1 MNSQLIFL
9 LGLVVLSAIFSG
21 SETALVSLTDSKV
34 NELASNGSKN
44 GKLLKKLKKN
54 PHKLLITILI
64 GNNVVNIFAS
74 AYAAVIFTEM
84 FGSSGVGI
92 ATGIMTFL
100 ILVFGEIT
108 PKSFAHQHS
117 VGVAQFM
124 AKPIYILEI
133 VLFPFI
139 WFFEKIVKFVNS
151 ALGGGTQMTV
161 TEGEIVAMLKIG
173 AQEGAIE
180 KQERELIEN
189 VLEFNDIEVEDV
201 MTPRVAIEALDN
213 EMTIQEAVSFAIKHS
228 HSRLPVYEKD
238 VDHIVG
244 IISIKDLL
252 KHFDAHH
259 PSKKLKGLEL
269 SKPLEV
275 PFSKKIN
282 KLFREF
288 QRQHVHISV
297 VIDEHGGTA
306 GLVTMEDLLE
316 EIVGDIVDEFDVAEK
331 PIEIVDSRNIIVRG
345 KTHIEDISD
354 FFRIKIGDN
363 NEHDTVNSFIV
374 DHLHRF
380 PREGEVVKFPT
391 ASFTVLEM
399 KKNVIQKAQ
408 IRKKILKMPRR

>member
-1 MNSQLIFL
+1 MYSQLSIL

-34 NELASNGSKN
+34 SDLAARKARN
-44 GKLLKKLKKN
+44 GKLLKKLKSN

-64 GNNVVNIFAS
+64 GNNIVNIFAS
-74 AYAAVIFTEM
+74 AYAALIFTEM

-92 ATGIMTFL
+92 ATGVMTFF

-108 PKSFAHQHS
+108 PKSFAHQHA
-117 VGVAQFM
+117 VGCAQFM
-124 AKPIYILEI
+124 AKPIYVLEI
-133 VLFPFI
+133 ILFPFI
-139 WFFEKIVKFVNS
+139 WIFEKIVKLVNS
-151 ALGGGTQMTV
+151 FFGSGSQVTV

-173 AQEGAIE
+173 AKEGAIE

-201 MTPRVAIEALDN
+201 MTPRVVVEYLDH
-213 EMTIQEAVSFAIKHS
+213 EMTIQEAVDFAIKHS
-228 HSRLPVYEKD
+228 HSRLPVCNKD
-238 VDHIVG
+238 LDHIVG

-259 PSKKLKGLEL
+259 ASKKLKSLEL
-269 SKPLEV
+269 NKPIEV

-288 QRQHVHISV
+288 QRQHVHIAV

-316 EIVGDIVDEFDVAEK
+316 EIVGEIVDEFDIAEK
-331 PIEIVDSRNIIVRG
+331 PIEIVDARTIMVNG
-345 KTHIEDISD
+345 QTHIEDISD
-354 FFRIKIGDN
+354 FFRVKIGDN
-363 NEHDTVNSFIV
+363 NDHDTVNSFIV

-380 PREGEVVKFPT
+380 PREGEVVKFP
-391 ASFTVLEM
+391 SVNFTVEKM
-399 KKNVIQKAQ
+399 QKNVIKQAKV
-408 IRKKILKMPRR
+408 RKKTVRTTRR